1 MMLHFATHPFSE
13 LSALQVHDIF
23 KLRQDI
29 FIVEQD
35 CPYPDIDGTDTNW
48 LHLCGFDDEGLVAYA
63 RLHCPGDETSE
74 IGRVVVAQRGRG
86 KSYGRELMQ
95 RAVVEILARAP
106 AQPIELNAQTYLLE
120 FYGSLGFTVIGEE
133 YLEDGI
139 PHRLMEYRP

>member
-1 MMLHFATHPFSE
+1 MLKFTTNQFSE
-13 LSALQVHDIF
+13 LNTLQLHDIF

-29 FIVEQD
+29 FIVEQN
-35 CPYPDIDGTDTNW
+35 CPYPDIDGTDINW

-74 IGRVVVAQRGRG
+74 IGRVVVNQRGRG
-86 KSYGRELMQ
+86 KNLGRELMK

-106 AQPIELNAQTYLLE
+106 DQPIELNAQTYLLD
-120 FYGSLGFTVIGEE
+120 FYQSLGFKIIGEE

-139 PHRLMEYRP
+139 PHRLMEYRK